1 MLEGDGGGLVP
12 TILASVLKGCALSY
26 LPPQRREASFDL
38 CWGSGQ
44 NVLSQNQKQTFL
56 STSSGEKQP
65 AAPSAAHPGVDPGE
79 SSSKEEGSVS
89 DSNQPSLPALT

>member
-12 TILASVLKGCALSY
+12 TILASWCWGDVHFPISLLN
-26 LPPQRREASFDL
+26 FDL
-38 CWGSGQ
+38 CWGSWQ

-56 STSSGEKQP
+56 LTSSGEKQL
-65 AAPSAAHPGVDPGE
+65 AAPPAAHPGFDPGE
-79 SSSKEEGSVS
+79 SSSKEEGFVS